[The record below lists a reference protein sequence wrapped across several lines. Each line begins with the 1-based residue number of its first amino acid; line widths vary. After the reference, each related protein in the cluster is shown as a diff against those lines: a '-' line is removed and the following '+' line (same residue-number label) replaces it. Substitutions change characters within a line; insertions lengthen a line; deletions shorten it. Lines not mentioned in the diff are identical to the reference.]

1 MQRKFP
7 RFAQSSFSSVS
18 LYYLLYS
25 FAGGHVW
32 SDGTLIP
39 TCLRRGPRV
48 CFRNREYTLAAV
60 SQWHSTARA
69 MNLILAPSTPSTT
82 GFRSLKWDPTGNRIQ
97 STTHACSTSC
107 TTRLMLQYKQKA
119 HVVRKNL
126 FPKFSKNFSSSAQPF
141 QCWTPKAKKYFLES
155 FEFFFFSGL
164 LVSGTFSTG
173 NLFYAKRINYW

>member
-48 CFRNREYTLAAV
+48 CFRNREYTLAAA

-69 MNLILAPSTPSTT
+69 MNLILAPSTPSTRQVLEVWSET
-82 GFRSLKWDPTGNRIQ
+82 QPGIESSLPHT
-97 STTHACSTSC
+97 
-107 TTRLMLQYKQKA
+107 L
-119 HVVRKNL
+119 
-126 FPKFSKNFSSSAQPF
+126 AQPAVPQGLCCNTNRKRMWLGKTCSQNF
-141 QCWTPKAKKYFLES
+141 QKTFHLQLNHFNVEHQKLKNISSKVLS
-155 FEFFFFSGL
+155 FFFS
-164 LVSGTFSTG
+164 VVC
-173 NLFYAKRINYW
+173 LFQEHFRLEIYFMPKE